1 MPRLFRASLPVFH
14 LIRNAQIFAPE
25 SSGIGHVLVVGKQI
39 AYLGSG
45 LPDIGARHLSTDVDA
60 EGAALVPGFVD
71 IHTHLTGGGGEAGFA
86 TQVPPVPLSNFTSAG
101 ITSVVGLLGTDDVTR
116 TTDSLVARVRGLR
129 EEGLSAW
136 CYTGGYHWPATT
148 LTGSVTRDIVSIDA
162 IVALGEIA
170 ISDHRS
176 SQMTQ
181 TELAKAAGEA
191 HVAGLITGKAGICH
205 LHLVD
210 GDAGLEM
217 VRRALA
223 DTEIPARVFNPTHCN
238 RKNVLFEE
246 ACEIT
251 RQGCYID
258 ISAFPVE
265 EDEDGL
271 RADESLVRYLANG
284 GDPDLI
290 TISTDSGGCLAS
302 FDADGNPSGLD
313 YGRSDDLVL
322 SLSKSAKQLGL
333 EAALPAFSSN
343 PARLMRFHQKGRLA
357 VGMDADLVLLDN
369 NFGIG
374 SVMALGRWMVREGQ
388 PVVCGTFE

>member
-1 MPRLFRASLPVFH
+1 MPRLFRVSPPVFH

-25 SSGIGHVLVVGKQI
+25 SSGIGHVLVVGTQI
-39 AYLGSG
+39 AYLGRD
-45 LPDIGARHLSTDVDA
+45 LPEIGARHLSTDVDA

-101 ITSVVGLLGTDDVTR
+101 ITTVVGLLGTDDVTR

-136 CYTGGYHWPATT
+136 CYTGGYHWPATP

-162 IVALGEIA
+162 IVALGEVA

-176 SQMTQ
+176 SQMTR

-205 LHLVD
+205 LHLGD

-251 RQGCYID
+251 KHGCYID

-284 GDPDLI
+284 GNPELI

-313 YGRSDDLVL
+313 YGRSDDLVW
-322 SLSKSAKQLGL
+322 SLSRSAKQLGL
-333 EAALPAFSSN
+333 EAALPAFTSN
-343 PARLMRFHQKGRLA
+343 PSRLMRFHQKGRLA
-357 VGMDADLVLLDN
+357 AGMDADLVLLDD

-374 SVMALGRWMVREGQ
+374 GVMALGRWMVREGE
-388 PVVCGTFE
+388 PVVRGTFE